1 MVKVVIDTNAFVSS
15 LSTKS
20 ETHRLI
26 ELVRYKIIEVYLTT
40 EIMLEYEE
48 KLNEKYQIIIVENF
62 IKALTE
68 FRNVYE
74 VKTFYYWN
82 LLKDEDDNKFVD
94 CYVAANAD
102 YLITND
108 KGFNQLKNVDFPK
121 INTITLQ
128 DFLKITT

>member
-68 FRNVYE
+68 FRNVYQ